1 MDLGLHKSI
10 ARRGFHR
17 DAMATRVIRNP
28 ALLAEL
34 FAGLGADKAD
44 VKYGCE
50 KVLRRISEKT
60 PALLYPY
67 FDVFVQMLD
76 AKSHFLK
83 WGAMATVANLA
94 SVDSANKF
102 EPLFEKY
109 FSTIPGPVM
118 ISAANTIRQAPKIA
132 QTKPHLAGRIVR
144 EILKVEHA
152 KYKTAECAN
161 VARGHAIDVLSQM
174 RLPVELRR
182 EVKAFVTKNLKNPRA
197 AVRKR
202 AEKFLRK
209 FAMESQDA
217 C

>member
-1 MDLGLHKSI
+1 MDCRLHKNI
-10 ARRGFHR
+10 ARRGSNR
-17 DAMATRVIRNP
+17 DAIAIRVIRNP
-28 ALLAEL
+28 ALLPEL
-34 FAGLGADKAD
+34 FAGLGADKAE

-60 PALLYPY
+60 PELLYPY
-67 FDVFVQMLD
+67 FDVFGQMLD
-76 AKSHFLK
+76 AESSFSK

-94 SVDSANKF
+94 LVDSANKF

-132 QTKPHLAGRIVR
+132 QAKPHLAARIVR
-144 EILKVEHA
+144 EILKVEQA
-152 KYKTAECAN
+152 KYQTAECVN

-174 RLPVELRR
+174 RLPVEVRR

-209 FAMESQDA
+209 FAIGS
-217 C
+217 